1 MICKHCG
8 AEIPEGSRFCIYC
21 GKKLEDSLF
30 VADDQTQI
38 RQPVPTPSSH
48 WADESPEAQEAP
60 YTEITDADDELIT
73 LRKHMKIG
81 AILMGIYVFL
91 TAGFIVY
98 QMMCNKSLA
107 SEVTLLRQQ
116 NIQQAADIATL
127 KEDIKNLKDDL
138 SDAQTQAQNA
148 QDEAAETRQNLKKAQ
163 QAAQNAN
170 DVLDYILS
178 W

>member
-1 MICKHCG
+1 
-8 AEIPEGSRFCIYC
+8 
-21 GKKLEDSLF
+21 
-30 VADDQTQI
+30 
-38 RQPVPTPSSH
+38 
-48 WADESPEAQEAP
+48 
-60 YTEITDADDELIT
+60 
-73 LRKHMKIG
+73 MKIG

-91 TAGFIVY
+91 TAGVIVY

-127 KEDIKNLKDDL
+127 KEDTKNLKDDL

-148 QDEAAETRQNLKKAQ
+148 QDEAAEARQNLKKAQ

>member
-1 MICKHCG
+1 
-8 AEIPEGSRFCIYC
+8 
-21 GKKLEDSLF
+21 
-30 VADDQTQI
+30 
-38 RQPVPTPSSH
+38 
-48 WADESPEAQEAP
+48 
-60 YTEITDADDELIT
+60 
-73 LRKHMKIG
+73 MKIG

-138 SDAQTQAQNA
+138 SDAQTQAQ
-148 QDEAAETRQNLKKAQ
+148 DEAAEARQNLKKAQ